1 MRRALVLLA
10 VAVWSRDA
18 RAQLT
23 VSGTPAQ
30 LTISTATAG
39 STPDP
44 VTNSSTSYKVVPLPT
59 GNFAVTAAIDSP
71 MPAGVTLTVT
81 LAAAGTASSSGPVAL
96 TTTANSVVT
105 GITKKETGQLPI
117 TYTLSATPAAG
128 VVPLQTRTV
137 TFTVIST
144 P

>member
-39 STPDP
+39 STPDAAS
-44 VTNSSTSYKVVPLPT
+44 NSSTSYKIGPLAA

-81 LAAAGTASSSGPVAL
+81 LGADGTGSSSGPVAL
-96 TTTANSVVT
+96 TTTATNAVT
-105 GITKKETGQLPI
+105 GITRKTTGNLPI
-117 TYTLSATPAAG
+117 TYTLVATPAAG
-128 VVPLQTRTV
+128 VVPVQSRVV
-137 TFTVIST
+137 TFTLIST